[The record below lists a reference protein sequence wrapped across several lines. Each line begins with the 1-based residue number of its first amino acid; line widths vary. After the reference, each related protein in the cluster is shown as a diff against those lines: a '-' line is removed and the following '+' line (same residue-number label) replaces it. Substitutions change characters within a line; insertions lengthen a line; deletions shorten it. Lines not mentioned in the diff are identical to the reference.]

1 MTGKVGNLQ
10 ASTRNGSAPTLAQEN
25 ASMTRLTSVLL
36 ACTALALVA
45 AGCGGGNKSS
55 SGASTST
62 STPSS
67 SSSGEVVIKMQ
78 NIQFDPKAVT
88 VKVGQKVKWVNED
101 SVAHD
106 VTSQSGETIKSPT
119 FGHGGSFEFT
129 PNKAGEIKYVCT
141 LHPGMDA
148 TLTVQ

>member
-1 MTGKVGNLQ
+1 
-10 ASTRNGSAPTLAQEN
+10 
-25 ASMTRLTSVLL
+25 MTRLTSVLL

-45 AGCGGGNKSS
+45 AGCGGSNKSS

-62 STPSS
+62 SAPSS
-67 SSSGEVVIKMQ
+67 SSSSSGGAVLIKMQ

-101 SVAHD
+101 GVAHN
-106 VTSQSGETIKSPT
+106 VASQSGETIKSPT

-129 PNKAGEIKYVCT
+129 PKQAGDIKYVCT
-141 LHPGMDA
+141 LHPGMDG

>member
-1 MTGKVGNLQ
+1 
-10 ASTRNGSAPTLAQEN
+10 
-25 ASMTRLTSVLL
+25 MTRLTSVLL

-45 AGCGGGNKSS
+45 AGCGGGSKSS

-67 SSSGEVVIKMQ
+67 SSSGGAVVIKMQ

-101 SVAHD
+101 GVAHN

-119 FGHGGSFEFT
+119 FGQGGSFEFT
-129 PNKAGEIKYVCT
+129 PKQAGEIKYVCT